1 LKKKININLISHASG
16 ELVEMLARNAV
27 TQLEGVEVKRRLWK
41 MVRRLDQVPQIL
53 TELETSP
60 GFVIH
65 SISHD
70 DVREA
75 LEEGCRQ
82 LHIPFQF
89 ALEPLIGRLAKFS
102 DAPVK
107 YYTSSGDAFD
117 EDYYRRIEAM
127 KYTLAHDDGIGGN
140 DLETADVVVVG
151 VSRSTKTPTCM
162 YLASRGVKAANVPLV
177 PGAPPPASLLR
188 LKGPLVVGLTINPA
202 RLALIR
208 TRRGKYHLCRPGS
221 AAQGNHRGEASFH
234 SLRLADHRR
243 QQPLDRADGGDD
255 HRSVAQVRERQRS
268 GRAGFRLAVYSLRLF
283 DASKKIPSR
292 CGSGLKVPSL
302 RWVREG
308 QTLSAGALKQ

>member
-1 LKKKININLISHASG
+1 MKKKLNINLISHASG

-27 TQLEGVEVKRRLWK
+27 TQREGVEVKRRLWK
-41 MVRRLDQVPQIL
+41 MIRRLDQVPQLL
-53 TELETSP
+53 TELESSP

-65 SISHD
+65 SISHG

-89 ALEPLIGRLAKFS
+89 ALEPLIGRLAHFS

-177 PGAPPPASLLR
+177 PGAQPPAGLLR

-208 TRRGKYHLCRPGS
+208 TARLKSLNDEENTTYADQDLLRKEII
-221 AAQGNHRGEASFH
+221 EAK
-234 SLRLADHRR
+234 
-243 QQPLDRADGGDD
+243 
-255 HRSVAQVRERQRS
+255 
-268 GRAGFRLAVYSLRLF
+268 RLF
-283 DASKKIPSR
+283 VR
-292 CGSGLKVPSL
+292 CGWPIIDVSNRSIEQTAAMIIDLL
-302 RWVREG
+302 RK
-308 QTLSAGALKQ
+308 SASDTAQAEQVSAS

>member
-1 LKKKININLISHASG
+1 MKKKININLISHASG

-208 TRRGKYHLCRPGS
+208 TARLKSLNDEENTTYADQDLLRKEII
-221 AAQGNHRGEASFH
+221 EAK
-234 SLRLADHRR
+234 RLFIRCGWPIIDVSN
-243 QQPLDRADGGDD
+243 
-255 HRSVAQVRERQRS
+255 RSVEQTAAMIIDLLRKSASDSAQAEQ
-268 GRAGFRLAVYSLRLF
+268 
-283 DASKKIPSR
+283 AS
-292 CGSGLKVPSL
+292 V
-302 RWVREG
+302 
-308 QTLSAGALKQ
+308 

>member
-1 LKKKININLISHASG
+1 MKKKININLISHASG

-117 EDYYRRIEAM
+117 EDYYRRQSEEALQTWQNC
-127 KYTLAHDDGIGGN
+127 YDTTERIAYIREHESQFEFRDY
-140 DLETADVVVVG
+140 ADMLGCV
-151 VSRSTKTPTCM
+151 
-162 YLASRGVKAANVPLV
+162 
-177 PGAPPPASLLR
+177 
-188 LKGPLVVGLTINPA
+188 
-202 RLALIR
+202 
-208 TRRGKYHLCRPGS
+208 RGKWFCGDE
-221 AAQGNHRGEASFH
+221 GE
-234 SLRLADHRR
+234 LL
-243 QQPLDRADGGDD
+243 L
-255 HRSVAQVRERQRS
+255 
-268 GRAGFRLAVYSLRLF
+268 
-283 DASKKIPSR
+283 
-292 CGSGLKVPSL
+292 
-302 RWVREG
+302 
-308 QTLSAGALKQ
+308 